1 MPYTLS
7 RALPLLSR
15 LSNDQL
21 RTMAQGY
28 RWKARAASLPE
39 IRDALI
45 RAAERLER
53 VVDQRA
59 QATGQRYPSPIAAD
73 TPCIAERAL
82 TPGVVGVSD
91 PVAALD
97 AQE

>member
-28 RWKARAASLPE
+28 RWKARGAPLPD
-39 IRDALI
+39 IHNALI

-59 QATGQRYPSPIAAD
+59 QAAVQRYTSPLPAN
-73 TPCIAERAL
+73 THCVAERVL
-82 TPGVVGVSD
+82 TSDVVGVPERVVPS
-91 PVAALD
+91 D

>member
-21 RTMAQGY
+21 RIMAQQY
-28 RWKARAASLPE
+28 RWKARAATLPE
-39 IRDALI
+39 IHDALI
-45 RAAERLER
+45 RVAERLER
-53 VVDQRA
+53 VVHERA
-59 QATGQRYPSPIAAD
+59 RATGDRRPAVTPPD
-73 TPCIAERAL
+73 TPRTTESAL
-82 TPGVVGVSD
+82 TGDVIRVLDG
-91 PVAALD
+91 VAASD

>member
-28 RWKARAASLPE
+28 RWKARGAPLPE
-39 IRDALI
+39 MRDALI

-59 QATGQRYPSPIAAD
+59 RATGQRYPSPIPAKTA
-73 TPCIAERAL
+73 CIAGRAL
-82 TPGVVGVSD
+82 TSDVVGVPE
-91 PVAALD
+91 PVAASD

>member
-28 RWKARAASLPE
+28 RWKARAAPLPD
-39 IRDALI
+39 IHDALI

-53 VVDQRA
+53 VVKERA
-59 QATGQRYPSPIAAD
+59 RATGDRCPAVTLP
-73 TPCIAERAL
+73 L
-82 TPGVVGVSD
+82 TPRTTETALMPDVVRVLEG
-91 PVAALD
+91 VAASEG
-97 AQE
+97 QE

>member
-28 RWKARAASLPE
+28 RWKARAAPLPE
-39 IRDALI
+39 MHDALI

-59 QATGQRYPSPIAAD
+59 RATGQRYRTSAAAD
-73 TPCIAERAL
+73 TPCMTERAL
-82 TPGVVGVSD
+82 TSD
-91 PVAALD
+91 DVRLAEPVAALD
-97 AQE
+97 VQE